1 MWATL
6 TGREDGFVDAFL
18 KVLVVL
24 AVFSE
29 EDQTCPWAAK
39 CFVTTRSQF
48 TGSDRKS
55 KCCVLT
61 WWW

>member
-55 KCCVLT
+55 K
-61 WWW
+61 